1 VSVLLATCADLPAGD
16 EDAEVLLA
24 ALDAAGLHARWA
36 TWDDPAVDWTSGLT
50 VLRST
55 WDYTHD
61 RDRFLAWVRSLP
73 RVANAAPVVEWST
86 DKTYLADLAA
96 AGVPAVDTALLR
108 PGEPLL
114 PLEHEVI
121 LKPAV
126 GAGSRGVGRFTP
138 ERFGEAQEH
147 AERLHAAGRT
157 VLVQPYLHDVDV
169 SGEAALVYFDGRF
182 SHAITKGAMIPAATA
197 HPVDG
202 ESLFIEENIAPRAVT
217 AAERAAGDAAV
228 AYVRERFGGDPLY
241 TRVDLL
247 PGGEGPVLVELELV
261 EPSLFLQYDG
271 DGQAADRFA
280 AAIRDRA

>member
-1 VSVLLATCADLPAGD
+1 MSVLLATCADLPAGD

>member
-1 VSVLLATCADLPAGD
+1 MSVLLATCADLPAGD

-108 PGEPLL
+108 PGEPLR